1 MRETGEESGVVCTHM
16 ELGRCEVGD
25 VVVDGDLDDALHGHD
40 GRGAHV
46 VRRRRD
52 GARVPV
58 PLRVL
63 TRGRG
68 GREPSQEPVTRP
80 GLRERWDGRKEGRR
94 GTHRE
99 VGRHAERVER
109 AALLREGHARVPE
122 SGSALKAR
130 PGASSAVAQAF
141 SSHLRAAAD
150 IHAGG
155 STTPMLPNV
164 VSRMTTLAT

>member
-1 MRETGEESGVVCTHM
+1 VCTHM

-80 GLRERWDGRKEGRR
+80 GLRESWDGRKEGRR

-99 VGRHAERVER
+99 VERHAERVER
-109 AALLREGHARVPE
+109 AASLREGHARAPE

-130 PGASSAVAQAF
+130 PGASWGYTGDVIDRV
-141 SSHLRAAAD
+141 HLLDTWCMRMQSTRMK
-150 IHAGG
+150 GG
-155 STTPMLPNV
+155 GQDRT
-164 VSRMTTLAT
+164 RRWR